1 MCLPPRPSR
10 AQKRS
15 LAPSTV
21 QLEDDNDNNDN
32 DDDTPEEDTSASS
45 STAGGAGGARAPSNV
60 GKRRKAKPRGGGGGG
75 GKGRSKA
82 TKADDDALLDSL
94 VLARSAESATQQQT
108 SLRAAPLLQVEAK
121 HLDYAV
127 ELKRIFGSSIVRGA
141 SSRSLSRSPLLTA

>member
-60 GKRRKAKPRGGGGGG
+60 GKRRKAKPRGGGG

>member
-45 STAGGAGGARAPSNV
+45 STAGG
-60 GKRRKAKPRGGGGGG
+60 GGG

-82 TKADDDALLDSL
+82 TKADDDALLASL